1 MASEN
6 TRKKKTDHNLMIEQL
21 QEMKKFEVSL
31 WMALK
36 GKKLKVEYFYED
48 QSKLKCGRRK

>member
-1 MASEN
+1 
-6 TRKKKTDHNLMIEQL
+6 MIEQL

-36 GKKLKVEYFYED
+36 GKNEKWNISMKIRVN
-48 QSKLKCGRRK
+48 